1 MKTGTLQKRT
11 FRNGRLSERV
21 VPEIQRMISEEYAQ
35 PLSKL
40 PNEAALAERFQVSR
54 IVIREAMKVL
64 QDRGVVEVRAGRG
77 TLTLAAR
84 PGLVQES
91 LLRVF
96 RGQPIPTLEE
106 MESMLELRQV
116 LEEMSASL
124 AAVRATSEDLKAIQ
138 AALAGMHHGK
148 TLEDTIEADLE
159 FHRAVMRAAHNRYL
173 EMVLDPVMSVF
184 LQQIKLT
191 NAFIGIEMHHDIYAQ
206 IRARNPVA
214 ARQAVRRLMKSTLE
228 DSRRILQQMR

>member
-1 MKTGTLQKRT
+1 MQKRT

-21 VPEIQRMISEEYAQ
+21 VPEIQRMIDEEYAQ

-84 PGLVQES
+84 PDIVQES

-96 RGQPIPTLEE
+96 RGQQIPTYEE

-116 LEEMSASL
+116 LEEMILHRYAGKM
-124 AAVRATSEDLKAIQ
+124 V
-138 AALAGMHHGK
+138 ALA
-148 TLEDTIEADLE
+148 
-159 FHRAVMRAAHNRYL
+159 RR
-173 EMVLDPVMSVF
+173 
-184 LQQIKLT
+184 
-191 NAFIGIEMHHDIYAQ
+191 
-206 IRARNPVA
+206 VA
-214 ARQAVRRLMKSTLE
+214 ARVPFAAAASPCPTRRFTL
-228 DSRRILQQMR
+228 

>member
-1 MKTGTLQKRT
+1 MRKRT
-11 FRNGRLSERV
+11 FRNGRLSERLL
-21 VPEIQRMISEEYAQ
+21 PEIQRMIGEEYAT
-35 PLSKL
+35 PGSRL
-40 PNEAALAERFQVSR
+40 PNEAALAERFEVSR

-77 TLTLAAR
+77 TLTLACK
-84 PGLVQES
+84 PDLVRES

-96 RGQPIPTLEE
+96 RDQPIPTFEE

-124 AAVRATSEDLKAIQ
+124 AAVRATDEDLAGIQ
-138 AALAGMHHGK
+138 TALAGMQDGRA
-148 TLEDTIEADLE
+148 LEDAIAADVE
-159 FHRAVMRAAHNRYL
+159 FHRAVLRAAHNRYL

-191 NAFIGIEMHHDIYAQ
+191 NTATIGIDLHHDIFEQ

-214 ARQAVRRLMKSTLE
+214 ARQAVRRLMKSTLQ
-228 DSRRILQQMR
+228 DSRRVLQNVR

>member
-1 MKTGTLQKRT
+1 MKKRT
-11 FRNGRLSERV
+11 FRNGRLSERLL
-21 VPEIQRMISEEYAQ
+21 PEIQRMIVEEYAT
-35 PLSKL
+35 PGSRL
-40 PNEAALAERFQVSR
+40 PNETALAERFDVSR

-77 TLTLAAR
+77 TLTVACK
-84 PGLVQES
+84 PDLVRES

-96 RGQPIPTLEE
+96 RDQPIPTFAE

-124 AAVRATSEDLKAIQ
+124 AAVRATDEDLAGIQ
-138 AALAGMHHGK
+138 TALAGMQDGR
-148 TLEDTIEADLE
+148 LEDAIAADVE
-159 FHRAVMRAAHNRYL
+159 FHRAVLRAAHNRYL

-191 NAFIGIEMHHDIYAQ
+191 NTATLGIDLHHDIFEQ

-214 ARQAVRRLMKSTLE
+214 ARQAVRRLMKSTLQ
-228 DSRRILQQMR
+228 DSRRVLQNVR

>member
-1 MKTGTLQKRT
+1 MKKRT
-11 FRNGRLSERV
+11 FRNGRLSERLL
-21 VPEIQRMISEEYAQ
+21 PEMQRMIVEEYAT
-35 PLSKL
+35 PGSRL
-40 PNEAALAERFQVSR
+40 PNEAALAERFDVSR

-77 TLTLAAR
+77 TLTVACK
-84 PGLVQES
+84 PDLVRES

-96 RGQPIPTLEE
+96 RDQPIPTFAE

-124 AAVRATSEDLKAIQ
+124 AAVRATDEDLAGIQ
-138 AALAGMHHGK
+138 TALAGMQDGR
-148 TLEDTIEADLE
+148 LEDAIAADVE
-159 FHRAVMRAAHNRYL
+159 FHRAVLRAAHNRYL

-191 NAFIGIEMHHDIYAQ
+191 NTATLGIDLHHDIFEQ

-214 ARQAVRRLMKSTLE
+214 ARQAVRRLMKSTLQ
-228 DSRRILQQMR
+228 DSRRVLQNVR